1 MRSSHRSCKPRQQAN
16 EPRLRN
22 HFSHCFLQHHPWKS
36 AQRSRAACC
45 IWWTPSHEF
54 WAVDFAWGLKCTIY
68 YLVSPCVQICR
79 RYEAAGILKS
89 TMESCSRHTRS
100 NSSFLVLV
108 KPPKCFISRSTRIGA
123 CNSQLFWYIFNPVFT
138 VVKRDIP
145 SVRSNTRFR
154 SYTRV
159 ICEHDC
165 NMKHACRSEFNFTNI
180 VIVFNRVTKG
190 ISKILKQFYKWHD
203 PFHRQTIVSLYL
215 PDRMKTPSF
224 SARSATS

>member
-1 MRSSHRSCKPRQQAN
+1 M
-16 EPRLRN
+16 
-22 HFSHCFLQHHPWKS
+22 
-36 AQRSRAACC
+36 
-45 IWWTPSHEF
+45 
-54 WAVDFAWGLKCTIY
+54 
-68 YLVSPCVQICR
+68 
-79 RYEAAGILKS
+79 
-89 TMESCSRHTRS
+89 
-100 NSSFLVLV
+100 
-108 KPPKCFISRSTRIGA
+108 RIGA

-159 ICEHDC
+159 ICEHNC
-165 NMKHACRSEFNFTNI
+165 NMKHACTSEFNFTNI

-224 SARSATS
+224 SARSATSKKKN